1 MAKKKAK
8 KSGGAKS
15 SARGKSVARAK
26 SAPQRKVAA
35 KPAGRAA
42 AKATTRPAGRAKA
55 PPAARGRSGAKLREL
70 YPAIKPYNSGF
81 LRVSDVHQIYFEESG
96 NPKGKPA
103 VFLHG
108 GPGGG
113 TDPKMRRFFD
123 PKRYRIVL
131 FDQRGSGKSKPHASL
146 DANTTWDLVADTEKV
161 REHLGIDKWL
171 VFGGSWGS
179 TLALAYGETHPDRV
193 TEIVLRGIFL
203 LRRSELEW
211 FYQNPEGAASIYPDL
226 WETYVAEIP
235 EAERGDMMTAY
246 YKRLTSPDPQVLN
259 RAAVA
264 WSVWEGATSYLRMKP
279 EYVAKFKE
287 DAGYAAAF
295 ARIECHY
302 FVNKGFLES
311 DNQLIDEVGR
321 IRHIPAVIVQGR
333 YDMVCP
339 MRSAWHLHKAW
350 PEADLR
356 IVGDAGHSAFEA
368 GITSELVTATDRFAR
383 STPK

>member
-8 KSGGAKS
+8 KPVRAKVA
-15 SARGKSVARAK
+15 ARRMSVARM
-26 SAPQRKVAA
+26 
-35 KPAGRAA
+35 
-42 AKATTRPAGRAKA
+42 
-55 PPAARGRSGAKLREL
+55 PAARGKVAALKSKAKSRSTAGAKSRAKVRPKADKPALRTL
-70 YPAIKPYNSGF
+70 YPPIEPYNSGM
-81 LRVSDVHQIYFEESG
+81 LRVSDVHQIYFEECG

-146 DANTTWDLVADTEKV
+146 EANTTWDLVADTEKV

-179 TLALAYGETHPDRV
+179 TLAIAYAETHPERC
-193 TEIVLRGIFL
+193 TELVLRGIFL

-226 WETYVAEIP
+226 WEEYEAAIP
-235 EAERGDMMTAY
+235 EAERGDMMAAY
-246 YKRLTSPDPQVLN
+246 YKRLTSPDPEVV
-259 RAAVA
+259 RKAAVA
-264 WSVWEGATSYLRMKP
+264 WSVWEGATSYLRTNTD
-279 EYVAKFKE
+279 YVTKFRE
-287 DAGYAAAF
+287 DAAYAGAF

-302 FVNKGFLES
+302 FVNKGFLKS

-356 IVGDAGHSAFEA
+356 IVGMSGHSAFEP
-368 GITSELVTATDRFAR
+368 GITSELVSATDRFAR
-383 STPK
+383 SKSK